1 MILPVGIRGGNKMK
15 TEYEVR
21 KLNVSFEEIIQK
33 IEEMGAEKIGEYHQ
47 KRYVYD
53 FVPAQKGRWIRLR
66 SNGKIS
72 TLTIKEIESLRVD
85 GTKELE
91 IEVSDFNDTNELL
104 MKLGYLPR
112 TFQENFRIEYTLNGV
127 IFDLDKWPMIPPYL
141 EIEGNSEID
150 VIKMLGALGF
160 KESDV
165 TTMDVDTLYSSEYGI
180 QLDSIKELR
189 FDAEEINMIRV
200 YDDREK

>member
-1 MILPVGIRGGNKMK
+1 MR

-21 KLNVSFEEIIQK
+21 KLNISFGEMIQRL
-33 IEEMGAEKIGEYHQ
+33 ESLGAKKIGEYHQ

-53 FVPAQKGRWIRLR
+53 FIPAQKGRWIRLR
-66 SNGKIS
+66 TNGENT
-72 TLTIKEIESLRVD
+72 TLAIKEIKSLRVD

-91 IEVSDFNDTNELL
+91 IEVSDFNGTNEFL

-112 TFQENFRIEYTLNGV
+112 TFQENFRIEYILNGV
-127 IFDLDKWPMIPPYL
+127 NFDLDKWPMIPPYL

-150 VIKMLGALGF
+150 VIKMIDVLGF

-165 TTMDVDTLYSSEYGI
+165 TTMDVDTLYSLEYGI

-189 FDAEEINMIRV
+189 FDEEETNMIREF
-200 YDDREK
+200 DGKEK

>member
-1 MILPVGIRGGNKMK
+1 MK

-21 KLNVSFEEIIQK
+21 KLNISFEETIRK
-33 IEEMGAEKIGEYHQ
+33 IEEMGAEKVGEYHK

-53 FVPAQKGRWIRLR
+53 FIPAQKGRWIRLR
-66 SNGKIS
+66 SNGKTS
-72 TLTIKEIESLRVD
+72 TLTIKEIKSLHID

-91 IEVSDFNDTNELL
+91 IEVSDFNDTNEIL

-112 TFQENFRIEYTLNGV
+112 TFQENFRIEYTINGV
-127 IFDLDKWPMIPPYL
+127 NFDLDKWPMIPPYL

-150 VIKMLGALGF
+150 VIKMIDALGF
-160 KESDV
+160 KESDF

-189 FDAEEINMIRV
+189 FDEEEINMIREF
-200 YDDREK
+200 DGREK

>member
-1 MILPVGIRGGNKMK
+1 MR

-21 KLNVSFEEIIQK
+21 KLNISFDEMIQRL
-33 IEEMGAEKIGEYHQ
+33 ESLGAKKIGAYHQ

-53 FVPAQKGRWIRLR
+53 FIPAQKGRWIRLR

-72 TLTIKEIESLRVD
+72 TLTIKEIKSLRVD

-127 IFDLDKWPMIPPYL
+127 NFDLDKWPMIPPYL

-150 VIKMLGALGF
+150 VIKMIDALGF

-165 TTMDVDTLYSSEYGI
+165 TTMDVDTLYNSEYGI

-189 FDAEEINMIRV
+189 FDEEEINMIREF
-200 YDDREK
+200 DGKEK

>member
-1 MILPVGIRGGNKMK
+1 MK

-21 KLNVSFEEIIQK
+21 KLNISFEETIRK
-33 IEEMGAEKIGEYHQ
+33 IEEMGAEKVGEYHQ

-53 FVPAQKGRWIRLR
+53 FIPAQKGRWIRLR
-66 SNGKIS
+66 SNGKTS
-72 TLTIKEIESLRVD
+72 TLTIKEIKSLHID

-91 IEVSDFNDTNELL
+91 IEVSDFNDTNEIL

-112 TFQENFRIEYTLNGV
+112 TFQENFRIEYTINGV
-127 IFDLDKWPMIPPYL
+127 NLDLDKWPMIPPYL

-150 VIKMLGALGF
+150 VIKMIDALGF
-160 KESDV
+160 KESDF

-189 FDAEEINMIRV
+189 FDEEEINMIREF
-200 YDDREK
+200 DGREK

>member
-1 MILPVGIRGGNKMK
+1 MK

-21 KLNVSFEEIIQK
+21 KLNISFEGTIRK
-33 IEEMGAEKIGEYHQ
+33 IEEMGAEKVGEYHQ

-53 FVPAQKGRWIRLR
+53 FIPAQKGRWIRLR
-66 SNGKIS
+66 SNGKTS
-72 TLTIKEIESLRVD
+72 TLTIKEIKSLHID

-91 IEVSDFNDTNELL
+91 IEVSDFNDTNEIL

-112 TFQENFRIEYTLNGV
+112 TFQENFRIEYTINGV
-127 IFDLDKWPMIPPYL
+127 NFDLDKWPMIPPYL

-150 VIKMLGALGF
+150 VIKMIDALGF
-160 KESDV
+160 KESDF

-189 FDAEEINMIRV
+189 FDEEEINMIREF
-200 YDDREK
+200 DGREK

>member
-1 MILPVGIRGGNKMK
+1 MR

-21 KLNVSFEEIIQK
+21 KLNISFDEMIQRL
-33 IEEMGAEKIGEYHQ
+33 ESLGAKKIGAYHQ

-53 FVPAQKGRWIRLR
+53 FIPAQKGRWIRLR
-66 SNGKIS
+66 SNGKIT
-72 TLTIKEIESLRVD
+72 TLTIKEIKSLRVD

-127 IFDLDKWPMIPPYL
+127 NLDLDKWPMIPPYL
-141 EIEGNSEID
+141 EVEGNSEID
-150 VIKMLGALGF
+150 VIKMIDALGF
-160 KESDV
+160 QESDV
-165 TTMDVDTLYSSEYGI
+165 TTMDVDTLYNSEYGI

-189 FDAEEINMIRV
+189 FDEEEINMIREF
-200 YDDREK
+200 DDKEK

>member
-1 MILPVGIRGGNKMK
+1 MK

-21 KLNVSFEEIIQK
+21 KLNISFEETIRK
-33 IEEMGAEKIGEYHQ
+33 IEEMGAEKVGEYHQ

-53 FVPAQKGRWIRLR
+53 FIPAQKGRWIRLR
-66 SNGKIS
+66 SNGKTS
-72 TLTIKEIESLRVD
+72 TLTIKEIKSLHID

-91 IEVSDFNDTNELL
+91 IEVSDFNDTNEIL

-112 TFQENFRIEYTLNGV
+112 TFQENFRIEYTINGV
-127 IFDLDKWPMIPPYL
+127 NFDLDKWPMIPPYL

-150 VIKMLGALGF
+150 VIKMIDALGF
-160 KESDV
+160 KESDF

-189 FDAEEINMIRV
+189 FDEEEINMIREF
-200 YDDREK
+200 DGREK

>member
-1 MILPVGIRGGNKMK
+1 MK

-21 KLNVSFEEIIQK
+21 KLNVAFEEIIQK
-33 IEEMGAEKIGEYHQ
+33 IEEMGAKKVGQYHQ

-53 FVPAQKGRWIRLR
+53 FIPAQKGRWIRLR
-66 SNGKIS
+66 SNGKIT
-72 TLTIKEIESLRVD
+72 TLTIKEIKSLRVD

-127 IFDLDKWPMIPPYL
+127 NFDLDKWPMIPPYL

-150 VIKMLGALGF
+150 VKKMINALGF
-160 KESDV
+160 EESEV

-180 QLDSIKELR
+180 QLDSIKELH
-189 FDAEEINMIRV
+189 FDEEEINMIRE
-200 YDDREK
+200 YDGREK